1 MSLSAYLEKNQ
12 VKDYEGNSGDL
23 SKQTERL
30 QQLCSNIEY
39 KNILE
44 IGFNAGHSAHTF
56 LSSSLANV
64 VSFDL
69 NVRES
74 VPHAK
79 EYIDRK
85 FPGRHTLILGDSTQT
100 IPEYIRSHPDARFD
114 LIFIDGGHTYE
125 IAMADIM
132 NCKSLAHAQT
142 VVAMDDV
149 LFHIHLQQEWSIGP
163 SKAWAE
169 AALHGTISHDSSEV
183 YAVGRGMVWGKYK
196 M

>member
-1 MSLSAYLEKNQ
+1 MSLSDYLKRHN
-12 VKDYEGNSGDL
+12 VSDYEGNSGDL

-79 EYIDRK
+79 QYIDRK

-100 IPEYIRSHPDARFD
+100 IPEYFRMNPDSRFD

-125 IAMADIM
+125 IAMDDIV
-132 NCKSLAHAQT
+132 NCKSLAHTNT

-169 AALHGTISHDSSEV
+169 AALQRIISHEDCEV
-183 YAVGRGMVWGKYK
+183 YAVGRGMAWGKYTY
-196 M
+196 

>member
-1 MSLSAYLEKNQ
+1 MSLSAYLQKNN
-12 VKDYEGNSGDL
+12 VSDYEGNSGDL

-79 EYIDRK
+79 QYIDRK
-85 FPGRHTLILGDSTQT
+85 FPGRHTLMS
-100 IPEYIRSHPDARFD
+100 
-114 LIFIDGGHTYE
+114 
-125 IAMADIM
+125 
-132 NCKSLAHAQT
+132 
-142 VVAMDDV
+142 
-149 LFHIHLQQEWSIGP
+149 
-163 SKAWAE
+163 
-169 AALHGTISHDSSEV
+169 
-183 YAVGRGMVWGKYK
+183 
-196 M
+196 